1 MNYLELISLVLNLVF
16 GGGLWITLVTLKS
29 VKDKASIEVD
39 QLKTALEKSRTEV
52 QSNELQNV
60 DGAIKIWRETAE
72 SLRDELVKSQ
82 GNYSAVITQLDGL
95 RKEVTRLNN
104 INTKMIKLLDR
115 ITPENLTEMVAKI
128 KDLHNENEN

>member
-1 MNYLELISLVLNLVF
+1 MNIELISLILNLVF
-16 GGGLWITLVTLKS
+16 GGGLFLTLLTLKS
-29 VKDKASIEVD
+29 VRDKAAVEVE